1 MLLFRFLILLC
12 LLGSAVS
19 FALYVGTGNPRYKD
33 WGWKVLKGTLLA
45 AFCFFTVL
53 ILERV
58 A

>member
-12 LLGSAVS
+12 LLGAAVS
-19 FALYVGTGNPRYKD
+19 FALYIGTGNPRYKD
-33 WGWKVLKGTLLA
+33 WGWKVLKWTLLA

>member
-12 LLGSAVS
+12 LLSCAVS
-19 FALYVGTGNPRYKD
+19 FALYVGTGQVRYRD
-33 WGWKVLKGTLLA
+33 WGWKVLKWTLLA
-45 AFCFFTVL
+45 SLCFFTVL

>member
-1 MLLFRFLILLC
+1 
-12 LLGSAVS
+12 VS
-19 FALYVGTGNPRYKD
+19 FALYVGTGNPRYKV
-33 WGWKVLKGTLLA
+33 WGWKVLKWTLLA

>member
-1 MLLFRFLILLC
+1 MLLSRFLILMC
-12 LLGSAVS
+12 LLGCVVS
-19 FALYVGTGNPRYKD
+19 FALYVGTGNPRYKV
-33 WGWKVLKGTLLA
+33 WGWKGLKWTLLA